1 MKTNATL
8 SMVILIAAFLLF
20 TALNNLL
27 FGAIR
32 LDLTENDLYTLSAGT
47 KEIINELDEPV
58 NLYFFYSDKVSED
71 LTSLRSY
78 ARRVEE
84 MLQEYQLLAGSKI
97 NLKVIDPEP
106 FSEEEDQAA
115 EFGLQSIPLNQSGD
129 ELYFGLVGTNAID
142 GLEIIAFFQPD
153 REEFLEYEL
162 SKLIHNL
169 GQVEKPRIGIYAGL
183 EIYQAIDPQTYQAT
197 PAWVFL
203 SQLKELFE
211 VDQIDKI
218 SIESL
223 QSIDLLLVVHPKA
236 LSEQAL
242 FAIDQHVMSG
252 KKLIAF
258 IDPLAEMDRPA
269 APGISMPGASSSEL
283 NRITAPWGV
292 TLRQGEILGD
302 SEAALMVS
310 SPSGAPVRHLGILG
324 FSRAN
329 LSSEDVVTAPL
340 ESINMATVGILDVDD
355 VDNVEVLPL
364 IVSSRYAGSLPSL
377 QFQFL
382 SDPSEL
388 QNGFVATGEQY
399 IVALRLSGRAT
410 SAFPDGIE
418 EYEGPVLAET
428 SDLQVVIVADT
439 DLLSD
444 RLWVQVQSFFG
455 QQIASAFADNGSFVT
470 NLVDNLSGSSA
481 LIDVRSRG
489 QYSRPFLVVEQ
500 IRREAEERYLQ
511 SAEDLQARLE
521 ETERQLSDLE
531 SARVGDGLFTLS
543 PEQEQTLVQFQKEKL
558 KIRKELRDVRHQLDK
573 DIEELGAKLK
583 FLNILLLPLLLTVM
597 LIAVR
602 LLRLNSADG
611 IAT

>member
-20 TALNNLL
+20 TALNNLM

-47 KEIINELDEPV
+47 KEIIGELDEPV

-71 LTSLRSY
+71 LTSLRAY

-129 ELYFGLVGTNAID
+129 ELYFGLVGTNAVD

-169 GQVEKPRIGIYAGL
+169 GHVEKPRIGIYAGL
-183 EIYQAIDPQTYQAT
+183 EIYEAIDPQTYQAT

-203 SQLKELFE
+203 SQLKELFV
-211 VDQIDKI
+211 VDQIDQI

-269 APGISMPGASSSEL
+269 APGMSMPGASSSEL
-283 NRITAPWGV
+283 NRVTAPWGV
-292 TLRQGEILGD
+292 TLREGEILGD

-310 SPSGAPVRHLGILG
+310 GANGAAVRHLGILG

-355 VDNVEVLPL
+355 VDNVEVMPL
-364 IVSSRYAGSLPSL
+364 IVSSRYSGSLPSL

-388 QNGFVATGEQY
+388 QNGFVVTGEQY
-399 IVALRLSGRAT
+399 IVALRLSGKAT

-455 QQIASAFADNGSFVT
+455 QQIASAFADNGSFIT

-500 IRREAEERYLQ
+500 IRRQAEERYLQ

-521 ETERQLSDLE
+521 ETERKLSDLE
-531 SARVGDGLFTLS
+531 TARVGDGLFTLT
-543 PEQEQTLVQFQKEKL
+543 PEQEQTLAAFQNEKL

-573 DIEELGAKLK
+573 DIEQLGAKLK
-583 FLNILLLPLLLTVM
+583 FLNILLLPLLLTAM

-602 LLRLNSADG
+602 LLRLNSVDG
-611 IAT
+611 TAT

>member
-8 SMVILIAAFLLF
+8 SMVILVAAFLLF
-20 TALNNLL
+20 TALNNLM

-32 LDLTENDLYTLSAGT
+32 LDLTQNDLYTLSEGT
-47 KEIINELDEPV
+47 KEIIGELDEPV

-71 LTSLRSY
+71 LTSLRAY
-78 ARRVEE
+78 AKRVEE
-84 MLQEYQLLAGSKI
+84 MLQEYQLIAGSKI
-97 NLKVIDPEP
+97 NLKIIDPEP
-106 FSEEEDQAA
+106 FSEEEEQAA
-115 EFGLQSIPLNQSGD
+115 EFGLQSIPLNQTGD
-129 ELYFGLVGTNAID
+129 ELYFGLVGTNAVD

-162 SKLIHNL
+162 SKLIYNL
-169 GQVEKPRIGIYAGL
+169 GHIEKPRIGVYAGL
-183 EIYQAIDPQTYQAT
+183 EIYEAIDPQTYQAT

-203 SQLKELFE
+203 SQLKELFV
-211 VDQIDKI
+211 VDQIDEI

-269 APGISMPGASSSEL
+269 APGMSMGASSSEL
-283 NRITAPWGV
+283 NRITASWGV
-292 TLRQGEILGD
+292 TLREGEILGD

-310 SPSGAPVRHLGILG
+310 GANGAAVRHLGILG

-355 VDNVEVLPL
+355 VDNVEILPL
-364 IVSSRYAGSLPSL
+364 IVSSRHAGSLPSL

-388 QNGFVATGEQY
+388 QNGFSVTGEQY
-399 IVALRLSGRAT
+399 IVALRLSGKAI

-444 RLWVQVQSFFG
+444 RLWVQVQNFFG

-531 SARVGDGLFTLS
+531 TARVGDGLFTLTR
-543 PEQEQTLVQFQKEKL
+543 EQEQALVQFQNEKL
-558 KIRKELRDVRHQLDK
+558 KIRKDLRDVRHQLDK

-602 LLRLNSADG
+602 LLRLNSVDG
-611 IAT
+611 TPT

>member
-8 SMVILIAAFLLF
+8 SMVILVAAFLLF
-20 TALNNLL
+20 TALNNLM

-32 LDLTENDLYTLSAGT
+32 LDLTQNDLYTLSEGT
-47 KEIINELDEPV
+47 KEIIGELDEPV

-71 LTSLRSY
+71 LTSLRAY
-78 ARRVEE
+78 AKRVEE
-84 MLQEYQLLAGSKI
+84 MLQEYQLIAGSKI
-97 NLKVIDPEP
+97 NLKIIDPEP

-115 EFGLQSIPLNQSGD
+115 EFGLQSIPLNQTGD
-129 ELYFGLVGTNAID
+129 ELYFGLVGTNAVD

-162 SKLIHNL
+162 SKLIYNL
-169 GQVEKPRIGIYAGL
+169 GHIEKPRIGVYAGL
-183 EIYQAIDPQTYQAT
+183 EIYEAIDPQTYQAT

-203 SQLKELFE
+203 SQLKELFV
-211 VDQIDKI
+211 VDQIDEI

-269 APGISMPGASSSEL
+269 APGMSMGASSSEL

-292 TLRQGEILGD
+292 TLREGEILGD

-310 SPSGAPVRHLGILG
+310 GANGAAVRHLGILG

-355 VDNVEVLPL
+355 VDNVEILPL
-364 IVSSRYAGSLPSL
+364 IVSSRHAGSLPSL

-388 QNGFVATGEQY
+388 QNGFSVTGEQY
-399 IVALRLSGRAT
+399 IVALRLSGKAI

-444 RLWVQVQSFFG
+444 RLWVQVQNFFG

-531 SARVGDGLFTLS
+531 TARVGDGLFTLTR
-543 PEQEQTLVQFQKEKL
+543 EQEQALVQFQNEKL
-558 KIRKELRDVRHQLDK
+558 KIRKDLRDVRHQLDK

-602 LLRLNSADG
+602 LLRLNSVDG
-611 IAT
+611 TPT